1 MQRGLQAHCGSA
13 HAIEIRF
20 LQELVRLAASEPPD
34 ETDAEAWLTSLPIVV
49 TQDTSL
55 HVIEQLVVRIDVIDR
70 LLAAAT
76 ANDSR
81 HTRAA
86 VCVAQLR
93 GDSRSILAAMQSL
106 QTAVATIQHHAS
118 RA

>member
-1 MQRGLQAHCGSA
+1 MQRWPEGRCGA
-13 HAIEIRF
+13 HALEVRF
-20 LQELVRLAASEPPD
+20 LQELVRLAAAESPD

-49 TQDTSL
+49 NEDTSL

-76 ANDSR
+76 ANDPR

-93 GDSRSILAAMQSL
+93 GDSRTILARMQCL
-106 QTAVATIQHHAS
+106 QTAVATIHLPAS